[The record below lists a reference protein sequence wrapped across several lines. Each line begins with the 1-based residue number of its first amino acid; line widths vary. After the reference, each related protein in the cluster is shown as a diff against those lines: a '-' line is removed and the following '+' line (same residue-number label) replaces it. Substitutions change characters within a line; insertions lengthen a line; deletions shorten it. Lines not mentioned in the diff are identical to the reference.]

1 MEKRVMR
8 VTHIDHYNIRLR
20 PSDLE
25 TVRDFYVDAIGLTEG
40 PRPNFGFPGYW
51 LYGGAEAA
59 ILHLAATLPES
70 APPLSQTKPTGQFDH
85 ISLKAT
91 GLESAKK
98 RLQKMAIPFDARPVV
113 GWRLMQIF
121 LTDPAGLK
129 IELTFDL
136 EREAHQLPT

>member
-1 MEKRVMR
+1 MR

-20 PSDLE
+20 PSDLAA
-25 TVRDFYVDAIGLTEG
+25 VRDFYVNVIGLAEG
-40 PRPNFGFPGYW
+40 PRPHFGFPGYW
-51 LYGGAEAA
+51 LYGGAEPA

-70 APPLSQTKPTGQFDH
+70 AEPMSQSRPTGQFDH

-98 RLQKMAIPFDARPVV
+98 RLQDMGVQFEARPVV
-113 GWRLMQIF
+113 GWRMMQLF

-136 EREAHQLPT
+136 EREAHQLST

>member
-1 MEKRVMR
+1 MR

-20 PSDLE
+20 PSDLAA
-25 TVRDFYVDAIGLTEG
+25 VHDFYVDAIGLTEG
-40 PRPNFGFPGYW
+40 PRPNFAFPGYW

-70 APPLSQTKPTGQFDH
+70 APPLSRDKPTGQFDH

-91 GLESAKK
+91 GLESAKQ
-98 RLQKMAIPFDARPVV
+98 RLQARGVPFEARPVP

-121 LTDPAGLK
+121 LVDPAGLR

-136 EREAHQLPT
+136 EREAHSLPT